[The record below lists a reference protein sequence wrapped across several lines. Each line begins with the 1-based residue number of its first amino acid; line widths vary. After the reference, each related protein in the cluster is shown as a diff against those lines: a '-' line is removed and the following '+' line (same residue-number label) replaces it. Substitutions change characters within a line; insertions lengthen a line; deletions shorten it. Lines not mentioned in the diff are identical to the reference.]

1 MTNKKTDVTFKES
14 GFWQDIGAYAIDLL
28 VTSICIGCLFP
39 LYLGQPYFLFVVAF
53 LVNWYYFAKCE
64 SCWGKTLGKKCFHL
78 QVIGNRSMET
88 LLTAYG
94 IDILLLILALF
105 IAILMFGL
113 FLVIA
118 LFNAY
123 WHNTDGL
130 LLFFYFVGY
139 ILIGSVVLTI
149 GVGKAVK
156 GLKVVQDLP
165 KNKKKL

>member
-1 MTNKKTDVTFKES
+1 MKKESEVIFKES
-14 GFWQDIGAYAIDLL
+14 GFWQDLGAYSIDLI

-94 IDILLLILALF
+94 IDILLLIPTLFVVLLVCGFFLF
-105 IAILMFGL
+105 IAF
-113 FLVIA
+113 
-118 LFNAY
+118 
-123 WHNTDGL
+123 WHNAVGS
-130 LLFFYFVGY
+130 LFFFGFVGY
-139 ILIGSVVLTI
+139 ILIGSIVLTI
-149 GVGKAVK
+149 GVGKIVK

-165 KNKKKL
+165 KSKNKKLK